1 MITTIEANEVQTY
14 EIETIGIN
22 QITCLISENIHTLSV
37 LDCAVKIMENIYT
50 SELYCYQMM
59 NHQKWREVV
68 SGLFQLLGK
77 LDKSFS
83 GSAAY
88 VIGTLFNNE
97 VCKNQ
102 LIEWMIS
109 DNADVVSIFLVNL
122 NGLLR
127 WNDEETLLNVSAI
140 ISSLAAS
147 FEGRLWLLKQYEFD
161 DTIQLL
167 CEMLQSSSISLTH
180 NASLAIARI
189 TSTEEGCARII
200 NQRCVHKYFLTFISA
215 LDLVDCQYN
224 IVLTIACL
232 FNIES
237 CQRNMLSL
245 NESSEMIEKLVN
257 LLFASKAE
265 TRKGSCFALSLLA
278 LNKHGNQRIL
288 EHQSMEKMLFG
299 IVSFLKDTHNH
310 DHDLSLFSLFFLK
323 SLICRKKSCV
333 MLRDNKNI
341 KLMMMEVYE
350 TCNLNTEI
358 SDKLNSILLSIE
370 DLPKP
375 PPPLVKDGVEIFKL
389 HGSSVIVDGLK
400 PFSKYS
406 FAMFYSSEG
415 AKSSLSEVVFIDTP
429 ESVPSAPTKFCVL
442 FSTTSK
448 LKLSWDEPLEK
459 NGVIIGYELSVEG
472 KPISIFLKTKSY
484 IMTHL
489 QSSTQYNFEIR
500 ALTSEGKG
508 LAAYLTGTTNTLD
521 YFAPSPPQLHVHG
534 KTEIFIEWDPPKNLL
549 GRLNYYE
556 LRMDNMVIYRGIERC
571 FTAQALQ
578 PTKVYSFTVSAWMS
592 EGRCESLPRT
602 RRISKQYVIISV
614 RNSSRCYWPL

>member
-1 MITTIEANEVQTY
+1 MITSIEANEVQTC
-14 EIETIGIN
+14 EIETVGIN
-22 QITCLISENIHTLSV
+22 QITCLISENIYTLSV
-37 LDCAVKIMENIYT
+37 LDCVVKIMENVCT

-59 NHQKWREVV
+59 NHQQWKEVV

-88 VIGTLFNNE
+88 VIGILFNNE

-122 NGLLR
+122 NELLR

-167 CEMLQSSSISLTH
+167 CDMLQSSSMSLTQ

-200 NQRCVHKYFLTFISA
+200 NQRCVQKYFLTFISA

-237 CQRNMLSL
+237 GQRNMLSL

-265 TRKGSCFALSLLA
+265 TRKGSCFALGLLA
-278 LNKHGNQRIL
+278 SNKHGNQRIL

-299 IVSFLKDTHNH
+299 IVSFLKNTH

-323 SLICRKKSCV
+323 SLTCHKKSCV
-333 MLRDNKNI
+333 ILRDDKNI
-341 KLMMMEVYE
+341 KLMMMEIYE
-350 TCNLNTEI
+350 TYNLNSEI
-358 SDKLNSILLSIE
+358 LDKLNSILLSIE

-375 PPPLVKDGVEIFKL
+375 PSPLVKVKSAFSVCISWEVYVPQNNFEVLNHIIQDGVEIFKL
-389 HGSSVIVDGLK
+389 HGSSVIVNGLK

-415 AKSSLSEVVFIDTP
+415 AKSPLSEVVFIDTP

-459 NGVIIGYELSVEG
+459 NGVIIGYELSVE
-472 KPISIFLKTKSY
+472 
-484 IMTHL
+484 
-489 QSSTQYNFEIR
+489 
-500 ALTSEGKG
+500 
-508 LAAYLTGTTNTLD
+508 D

-556 LRMDNMVIYRGIERC
+556 LRMDNMVIYRGIDRC

-592 EGRCESLPRT
+592 EGRCESLPKT
-602 RRISKQYVIISV
+602 RRISKQSTPSSILKRRIS
-614 RNSSRCYWPL
+614 LKE